1 MDKKELFDKGC
12 GFRIKC
18 YIDSHVQ
25 ASSLVYLC
33 LKLNLLLIV
42 IKFQSLTLIKILQ
55 YQQIYTYIS
64 LISEILTQSSILS
77 SITTLLIHSLDLSS
91 THSQTSSLYPSSY
104 KTTILNLFLAL
115 RIIINLIYF
124 LFHPIQ
130 T

>member
-64 LISEILTQSSILS
+64 SI
-77 SITTLLIHSLDLSS
+77 D
-91 THSQTSSLYPSSY
+91 
-104 KTTILNLFLAL
+104 
-115 RIIINLIYF
+115 
-124 LFHPIQ
+124 
-130 T
+130 